1 MEKANLV
8 EVGRP
13 SHEQRGDATLVFH
26 LTDGPHGP
34 CLYAVEVVEPPA
46 GPLDGDWPHD
56 DE

>member
-1 MEKANLV
+1 MEKAILV
-8 EVGRP
+8 EVGRRRL
-13 SHEQRGDATLVFH
+13 ERRDDAAVVFH

-46 GPLDGDWPHD
+46 RRLDGDWPHD